1 MTTIKDNAGRPL
13 YHYKHDGTYWDLN
26 GKQITEL
33 DAMGLTYME
42 RIHGTYKDLN
52 GNEVTEVPSP
62 RQWAKHTPILIPY
75 IALWLLALGLYLILL
90 QG

>member
-33 DAMGLTYME
+33 DAIG
-42 RIHGTYKDLN
+42 ILN
-52 GNEVTEVPSP
+52 DPTLPLWKQHNPL
-62 RQWAKHTPILIPY
+62 LIPY
-75 IALWLLALGLYLILL
+75 IALWLLALGVYLMIKHKVI
-90 QG
+90 